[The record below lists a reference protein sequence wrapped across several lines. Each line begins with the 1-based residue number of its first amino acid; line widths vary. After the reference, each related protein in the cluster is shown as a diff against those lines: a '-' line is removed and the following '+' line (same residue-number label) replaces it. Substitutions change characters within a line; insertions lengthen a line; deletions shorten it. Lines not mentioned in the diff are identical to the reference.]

1 MESEMSSA
9 DLGERMRKA
18 RDIDEYL
25 AENQEH
31 MLDQSLKEHLTA
43 LLIEKNISIAKV
55 AKGAEL
61 DRVYIYQI
69 FDGKKRPS
77 RDKLIAIAFGF
88 GLDEEETQKLLKVS
102 RNKEL
107 YVRDRRDAV
116 ILFAI
121 QRKKTLMETNY
132 LLADHGMATLGN
144 ME

>member
-43 LLIEKNISIAKV
+43 LLIEKDVSIADV
-55 AKGAEL
+55 AKGAKL
-61 DRVYIYQI
+61 NRVYIYQI

-88 GLDEEETQKLLKVS
+88 GLDEDETQKLLKVS

-132 LLADHGMATLGN
+132 LLADHGMATLRD

>member
-1 MESEMSSA
+1 MESEISSA
-9 DLGERMRKA
+9 GLGERMRKA

-55 AKGAEL
+55 AEKGQL

-121 QRKKTLMETNY
+121 QRKKSLRDTND
-132 LLADHGMATLGN
+132 LLDDHGMPTLGD
-144 ME
+144 MK

>member
-9 DLGERMRKA
+9 GLGERMRKA

-43 LLIEKNISIAKV
+43 LLIEKNVSIADV
-55 AKGAEL
+55 AKGGEL

-88 GLDEEETQKLLKVS
+88 GLDEDETQKLLKVS

-132 LLADHGMATLGN
+132 LLADHGMATLRN